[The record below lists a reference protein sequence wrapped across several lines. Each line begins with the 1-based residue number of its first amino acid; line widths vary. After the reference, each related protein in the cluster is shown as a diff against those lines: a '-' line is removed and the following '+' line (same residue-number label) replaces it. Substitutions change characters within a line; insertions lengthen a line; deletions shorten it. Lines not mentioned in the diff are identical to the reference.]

1 MDVRLFFRK
10 EVVYEE
16 ETGKIYKGVN
26 QNYW

>member
-16 ETGKIYKGVN
+16 KTRKIYKRVN
-26 QNYW
+26 SNYW